1 MWSSAE
7 EADPANA
14 QENETNKRSNI
25 LQNNNGEMAPPE
37 YNNVEQESQ
46 QEQQQQQQLN
56 TNTRRRSLSV
66 PCRNEATSNNVETV
80 VTKAKRAAS
89 YLWMLLHAQV

>member
-14 QENETNKRSNI
+14 QETETNTNI
-25 LQNNNGEMAPPE
+25 LQNNSGEMAPPE
-37 YNNVEQESQ
+37 YNNVEQESH
-46 QEQQQQQQLN
+46 QQQQQHLS
-56 TNTRRRSLSV
+56 TRRRSLSV